1 MKPLQILAGIGII
14 LVTYCTCYWI
24 FTSITTE
31 RTVQAVCDYSRGIS
45 SEPAEEACGIAQDTA
60 NRAYVCPSSSAP
72 TNQCVIRNK

>member
-31 RTVQAVCDYSRGIS
+31 RTVQAVCDYSRSIS
-45 SEPAEEACGIAQDTA
+45 SEHAEKACGIAQDTS
-60 NRAYVCPSSSAP
+60 NTEYLCNQSAS
-72 TNQCVIRNK
+72 TCWVETK